1 MQFDLPE
8 ETLMIRDTVRQF
20 VAKELLPLEAE
31 FDFEES
37 NLPDDRR
44 ADLRKKVDDI
54 GLGGMFIPEEYGGA
68 PDIGHVA
75 RTVVQEETS
84 ATLVGHGAFGRPI
97 TEGLYQCNDEQK
109 EKYLLPTLRSEKRMA
124 FGITEPISGSDPSMM
139 ETNAEKRGET
149 YIINGRKTFISTA
162 EGCDFMMLFAR
173 IKGTEGRSGI
183 TAFLVDSDLPGFTV
197 ERQIPVIGMPSGSVT
212 SSPSEVSFDNIE
224 VPASNVLGEEGYGWR
239 VLQGSLGGIRL
250 GFGAR
255 CLALAT
261 RCLRM
266 ARDYS
271 VRRVTFGRPIADR
284 QAVQIMLA
292 DSAIAIENLRWMTY
306 HAAWKMEQGRDIRPE
321 ISMIKVYGSE
331 TLQMVSDNAIQ
342 IHGGLGL
349 SRDLPLERIYRS
361 ARTDRI
367 VDGPNEVHR
376 WVIARNMTR
385 GYWFPGGN

>member
-1 MQFDLPE
+1 
-8 ETLMIRDTVRQF
+8 
-20 VAKELLPLEAE
+20 
-31 FDFEES
+31 
-37 NLPDDRR
+37 
-44 ADLRKKVDDI
+44 
-54 GLGGMFIPEEYGGA
+54 
-68 PDIGHVA
+68 
-75 RTVVQEETS
+75 
-84 ATLVGHGAFGRPI
+84 
-97 TEGLYQCNDEQK
+97 
-109 EKYLLPTLRSEKRMA
+109 
-124 FGITEPISGSDPSMM
+124 
-139 ETNAEKRGET
+139 
-149 YIINGRKTFISTA
+149 
-162 EGCDFMMLFAR
+162 
-173 IKGTEGRSGI
+173 
-183 TAFLVDSDLPGFTV
+183 
-197 ERQIPVIGMPSGSVT
+197 
-212 SSPSEVSFDNIE
+212 
-224 VPASNVLGEEGYGWR
+224 
-239 VLQGSLGGIRL
+239 
-250 GFGAR
+250 
-255 CLALAT
+255 
-261 RCLRM
+261 M